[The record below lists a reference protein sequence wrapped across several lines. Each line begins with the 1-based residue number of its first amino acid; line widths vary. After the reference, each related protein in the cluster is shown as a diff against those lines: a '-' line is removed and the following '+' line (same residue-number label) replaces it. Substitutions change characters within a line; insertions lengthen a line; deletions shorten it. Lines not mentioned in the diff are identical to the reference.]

1 MKQILTIFAVCLLA
15 VVVNAQRPEQGKLLL
30 RPMLGV
36 SFSNHGVDRK
46 VNGYYGAD
54 DFYGTHEVNA
64 KYKVGFA
71 GGAEVGY
78 QVLDWLQASAGLLFS
93 QQGSK
98 YEEIDAL
105 GTTKG
110 NVNMD
115 YLVMPVLANFYVWE
129 GLALKIG
136 VQPGLLLSC
145 KRKVDGNTTDM
156 KESCKDFQLQVPVGI
171 SYDYQKFVLDFR
183 LNIPVNKCCKKEI
196 DDDAMNNTVS
206 LTLGYNFELY

>member
-1 MKQILTIFAVCLLA
+1 MKQILTILAVCLLA

-36 SFSNHGVDRK
+36 SFSNHGVDRTLK
-46 VNGYYGAD
+46 GNYGEID
-54 DFYGTHEVNA
+54 ELHA

-98 YEEIDAL
+98 YEERKMTDKYEEI
-105 GTTKG
+105 KG

-156 KESCKDFQLQVPVGI
+156 KEFCKDFQLQVPVGI

-206 LTLGYNFELY
+206 LTLGYNFEL